1 MVERTPLMGKR
12 QSVTTQTQALRE
24 ATPEEMRALGHP
36 LRWRI
41 LRLALGDSLTN
52 KELADRLG
60 RDPGTVL
67 HHVRTLAR
75 AGFLA
80 PDPVRRGARGSVERP
95 YHSTG
100 KSWQI
105 AIRPS
110 TSHSLNVLDAFREE
124 LSEAGEDAVLAVVRL
139 GVRLKESDIA
149 ELRRRIRELGDEFAA
164 RGTPGGESVGM
175 LLAAHRG
182 AGGKRHA

>member
-1 MVERTPLMGKR
+1 MMERTPLMENR
-12 QSVTTQTQALRE
+12 QSVTKDAEPMRD

-41 LRLALGDSLTN
+41 LRLCMGESLTN
-52 KELADRLG
+52 KELAGRLG

-75 AGFLA
+75 ADFLA

-110 TSHSLNVLDAFREE
+110 TSHSLNVVDAFREE
-124 LSEAGEDAVLAVVRL
+124 LSEAGEGAVLAVVRL

-149 ELRRRIRELGDEFAA
+149 ELRQRIRELGDEFAA
-164 RGTPGGESVGM
+164 RGQPGGAPVGL
-175 LLAAHRG
+175 LLAAHRSA
-182 AGGKRHA
+182 AGRRRG